1 MKEGVRLL
9 IKARYMY
16 TTYNESLFQSN
27 EIECCNVVLKMKI
40 DHKKRLNK
48 IIERKSQIIMT
59 ALLIY
64 YTFFPLF
71 NIE

>member
-40 DHKKRLNK
+40 DHKRD
-48 IIERKSQIIMT
+48 
-59 ALLIY
+59 
-64 YTFFPLF
+64 
-71 NIE
+71 

>member
-1 MKEGVRLL
+1 MKVL
-9 IKARYMY
+9 I
-16 TTYNESLFQSN
+16 FQSN